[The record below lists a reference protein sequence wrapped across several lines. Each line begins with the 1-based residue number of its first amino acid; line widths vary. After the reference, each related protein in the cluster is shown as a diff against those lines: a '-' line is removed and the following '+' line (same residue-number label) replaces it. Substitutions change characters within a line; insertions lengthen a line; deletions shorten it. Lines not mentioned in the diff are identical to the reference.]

1 MSILFLFKIYQAV
14 GNNNTVE
21 SNQEAPDDTILN
33 VEKSLLLMYITECL
47 IQL

>member
-1 MSILFLFKIYQAV
+1 LFLFKIDQAA

-21 SNQEAPDDTILN
+21 SNQKASDDTILN
-33 VEKSLLLMYITECL
+33 FEKNLLLMYITEYL